1 MCPQALGAMIVNSL
15 PIEFETFL
23 IVFIENLLVERTLSA
38 ITPAIQP
45 INEDKSHGRLEIS
58 PFWREKF
65 DKKYNKK

>member
-58 PFWREKF
+58 PF
-65 DKKYNKK
+65 